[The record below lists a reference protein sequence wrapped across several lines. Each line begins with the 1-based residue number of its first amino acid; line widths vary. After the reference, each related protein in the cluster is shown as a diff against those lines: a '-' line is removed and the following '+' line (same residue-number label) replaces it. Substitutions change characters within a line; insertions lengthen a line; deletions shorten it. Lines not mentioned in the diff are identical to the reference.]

1 MATDRLEARGRRVVL
16 LRHGQTAWNAE
27 GRAQGHADPGL
38 DDVGQN
44 QAEAVAPA
52 MAALADAARRG
63 ALGRLTV
70 EKADG
75 QALIGSGG
83 ETPIR
88 LPLTAAGFLATPKG
102 LRLRA

>member
-1 MATDRLEARGRRVVL
+1 
-16 LRHGQTAWNAE
+16 
-27 GRAQGHADPGL
+27 
-38 DDVGQN
+38 
-44 QAEAVAPA
+44 

-75 QALIGSGG
+75 QALLGSGG
-83 ETPIR
+83 DTPSGR
-88 LPLTAAGFLATPKG
+88 RSPRPGFVATPKG